1 MKQIILVF
9 LLTGILGSCLQDNQK
24 VLLFITD
31 GSRDL
36 KLMLTEEVMQMK
48 EIMEETGFQVVI
60 ASLSGETI
68 AVDSLRLKPDLRLE
82 EVIIDDYDGFIFPCM
97 APQWDKIYLPNDE
110 VVGFIESVVE
120 RDKPMAAQTLSVA
133 DFAKAGILV
142 GREYAF
148 TIDPD
153 TSEYPEFKGGFYR
166 GEGVVQNGM
175 IITSGT
181 CPWKTREYGKPDGTR
196 EMTELLIAAIRK
208 STQKSS

>member
-1 MKQIILVF
+1 MKQIIFVF
-9 LLTGILGSCLQDNQK
+9 LLTGILSSCLQENQK

-36 KLMLTEEVMQMK
+36 KLMLTKEVMLMK
-48 EIMEETGFQVVI
+48 EVIEETGFQVVI

-68 AVDSLRLKPDLRLE
+68 AVDSLRLKPDLKLE
-82 EVIIDDYDGFIFPCM
+82 AVNIDDYDGFIFPCM
-97 APQWDKIYLPNDE
+97 APQWEKIYLPNDE
-110 VVGFIESVVE
+110 VVGFIERVVE
-120 RDKPMAAQTLSVA
+120 LDRPMAAQTLTVA
-133 DFAKAGILV
+133 DFAKAGVLV

-153 TSEYPEFKGGFYR
+153 TSEYPEFKGGLYR
-166 GEGVVQNGM
+166 GEEVVQDGM